1 MNKQDTHQIFTI
13 KNEEDILLS
22 SVTLDKIARKDSNVW
37 IMNHFFINPQLNSK
51 DLLEKQMQKVWQ
63 LAQETNLPIWP
74 LDPMIIDYF
83 TRILNFTKFG
93 IIVHLL
99 DKIIRRLILNKIKL
113 I

>member
-37 IMNHFFINPQLNSK
+37 IMNHFFINPQFNSQ

-63 LAQETNLPIWP
+63 LAQETNLPIWA

-83 TRILNFTKFG
+83 TQHPQF
-93 IIVHLL
+93 H
-99 DKIIRRLILNKIKL
+99 KIWYHRPFNR
-113 I
+113 